1 MLSETNEQ
9 VQNKLAV
16 DTNEGRGILFVVS
29 SPSGGGKG
37 TLIQRVLNKVP
48 NLSYSV
54 SFTTRAPRNGEMDGR
69 EYFFVTPENFHEMV
83 TAGEFLEWAEVHGKL
98 YGTARRQVAREI
110 SAGRDII
117 LEVDV
122 QGAASV
128 RALMA
133 DSVSIFIL
141 PPSFEVLRQR
151 LEARG
156 TDSPEELNLR
166 LRNAPNEL
174 KDYSAFEYVIIND
187 DADRAADQ
195 MTAIIQAERARLSRQ
210 GARVTSVVEAFI
222 KRETP
227 PPAADQTEE
236 SGRGNSNSN
245 L

>member
-1 MLSETNEQ
+1 MLSEIGEQ
-9 VQNKLAV
+9 LQTQPA
-16 DTNEGRGILFVVS
+16 TETTEGRGILFVVS

-54 SFTTRAPRNGEMDGR
+54 SFTTRAPRNGEVDGR
-69 EYFFVTPENFHEMV
+69 EYFFVTPEKFEEMV
-83 TAGEFLEWAEVHGKL
+83 AADEFLEWAHVHGKL
-98 YGTARRQVAREI
+98 YGTARRQVVQEI
-110 SAGRDII
+110 SQGRDII

-128 RALMA
+128 RQLIA

-156 TDSPEELNLR
+156 TDSPEELDLR
-166 LRNAPNEL
+166 LRNAPTEL
-174 KDYSAFEYVIIND
+174 KDYSAFQYVIIND

-195 MTAIIQAERARLSRQ
+195 MTAIVQAERARLSRQ
-210 GARVTSVVEAFI
+210 GPRIKRVVEAFTAS
-222 KRETP
+222 ETP
-227 PPAADQTEE
+227 QPSTQDE
-236 SGRGNSNSN
+236 SGSSN
-245 L
+245 